1 MGPFSRNGMVGMALL
16 FAAIGL
22 TPEPKPVLS
31 GPARVIDAATLVVAG
46 RTVWLTGLDA
56 PEPGRICGRK
66 TGRNEP
72 CGRGAADALRQHIG
86 DRPVECWGRSPAKGE
101 ALLATCRVGGN
112 DLNAWLVRR
121 GWARACRD
129 GVETAERPRWLVP
142 SCRRN
147 R

>member
-22 TPEPKPVLS
+22 TPEPKPVLT

-46 RTVWLTGLDA
+46 RTVWLAGLDA
-56 PEPGRICGRK
+56 PEH
-66 TGRNEP
+66 
-72 CGRGAADALRQHIG
+72 GRGAADALRQYIG
-86 DRPVECWGRSPAKGE
+86 DRSVECWGRSPAKGD

-112 DLNAWLVRR
+112 DLNAWLLRR

>member
-46 RTVWLTGLDA
+46 RTLWLTGLDA
-56 PEPGRICGRK
+56 PEPGRD
-66 TGRNEP
+66 
-72 CGRGAADALRQHIG
+72 AADALRQHISN
-86 DRPVECWGRSPAKGE
+86 RPVECWGRSPAKGD

-112 DLNAWLVRR
+112 DLNDWLLRR

>member
-46 RTVWLTGLDA
+46 RTVWLAGLDA
-56 PEPGRICGRK
+56 PEP
-66 TGRNEP
+66 
-72 CGRGAADALRQHIG
+72 GRGAADALRQHIG
-86 DRPVECWGRSPAKGE
+86 DRPVECWGRSPAKGDE
-101 ALLATCRVGGN
+101 LLATCRVGGN
-112 DLNAWLVRR
+112 DLNDWLVRR